1 MVGDL
6 TEIEICDVCGKETSE
21 FSIIDGLVVCND
33 CKENFELKE
42 DEDFSSNVCSVCG
55 WPINRVISKEEARKF
70 VEGVEKWLEKENLKN
85 ESLFK
90 ALNKLKRKEHY
101 LCRYDF
107 FELIKNIIE
116 NFDKNVAR
124 KFEKEIFSQYDFFG
138 SLVS

>member
-6 TEIEICDVCGKETSE
+6 TEIEICDICGKETSE

-42 DEDFSSNVCSVCG
+42 NEDFSSNVCSVCG
-55 WPINRVISKEEARKF
+55 WPINRVISKEDARKF
-70 VEGVEKWLEKENLKN
+70 VEGVEKWLKKENLKN

-138 SLVS
+138 SLIS

>member
-55 WPINRVISKEEARKF
+55 WPINRVISKEDARKF

>member
-1 MVGDL
+1 MVGDR
-6 TEIEICDVCGKETSE
+6 TEIEICDICGKETSE

-33 CKENFELKE
+33 CKENFDLKE
-42 DEDFSSNVCSVCG
+42 NEDFSSNVCSVCG
-55 WPINRVISKEEARKF
+55 WPINRVISKEEAGKF
-70 VEGVEKWLEKENLKN
+70 INGVEKWLEKENFKN
-85 ESLFK
+85 ENLFK

-116 NFDKNVAR
+116 NFDKNVAK

-138 SLVS
+138 SLIS